1 MKKTIQIL
9 LMLTGLGTG
18 VLCWLD
24 ATRWIDPATGFPTM
38 GPVWVRYGAGLAL
51 FLLAAAASTLSV
63 RHFSVMAK
71 RSKSAAAAAMGSGVL
86 CAVIGAFRLAKAFP
100 NLQALVAAGK
110 AIEGE
115 GFQWYLVNFI
125 QNCGGDTLM
134 GVFALFFAWTMI
146 SQSVY
151 WCVKSPGEYPSG
163 GVYCA
168 MSGILYLGGVAFER
182 FLMNTSSVYRVY
194 HVWQLLSIMLAVLFM
209 LSLLRVTFF
218 PETNREKSCTRNGL
232 ACFYG
237 CTCCDAVFTM
247 ALWRMGGQVTMGNLL
262 TSLLLGM
269 IGLLGLA
276 VAIRLIDP
284 DQKFAEE
291 DEPEQEEEY
300 LD

>member
-1 MKKTIQIL
+1 MKKMIQIL
-9 LMLTGLGTG
+9 LLLTGVGTG
-18 VLCWLD
+18 ALCWLD
-24 ATRWIDPATGFPTM
+24 ATRWIDPATGFPTV
-38 GPVWVRYGAGLAL
+38 GPVWVRYAAALVL
-51 FLLAAAASTLSV
+51 FLLAVAASTLAV

-71 RSKSAAAAAMGSGVL
+71 RSKSASAAAFGGGVI

-100 NLQALVAAGK
+100 NLQTLIVTGQ

-115 GFQWYLVNFI
+115 GFQWYLSNFVH
-125 QNCGGDTLM
+125 NCGADTLM
-134 GVFALFFAWTMI
+134 GVFALFFAWTLI

-151 WCVKSPGEYPSG
+151 WCIKRPGEYPTG

-182 FLMNTSSVYRVY
+182 FLANTSSIYRVY

-209 LSLLRVTFF
+209 LSLLRITFF
-218 PETNREKSCTRNGL
+218 PETNREKSCTRNGI

-237 CTCCDAVFTM
+237 CTCCDAVFTL
-247 ALWRMGGQVTMGNLL
+247 ALWHMGGQITMGNLL

-269 IGLLGLA
+269 LGLLGLA

-284 DQKFAEE
+284 DQKFADE
-291 DEPEQEEEY
+291 DTLEGEEEY
-300 LD
+300 LE